1 MKYKL
6 NICDR
11 LEQALLWLS
20 FDFLQMC
27 KLRQDC
33 LLFPQ
38 SHISSNMKYRE
49 IY

>member
-6 NICDR
+6 DICDR
-11 LEQALLWLS
+11 LEQALLSLS
-20 FDFLQMC
+20 FDFYN
-27 KLRQDC
+27 RRDC

-38 SHISSNMKYRE
+38 SHISSNMKFRE